1 MTDESPKARLLER
14 AEAYP
19 DVWKQADLLRSRRHP
34 DGYNWHDCCFLP
46 LAGWQAIVQ
55 KQNPRIKDAALVEEA
70 EVLAAA
76 GAWRV
81 TQGIYRFE
89 PAVFDQVVEQGVPS
103 GVSYEVLF
111 QLPEWCVY
119 VETPGLKVVGRELRG
134 FFAHVEYDFNESYPE
149 LRLLLDTDK
158 GLRGVCIPLARALLK
173 DVIDHTVSAA
183 KSNAGVVALVSRRMP
198 PESDRSLLDALVA
211 LLLHLCSERAEF
223 GRNGRPVKPKAVRT
237 RKGVRHFPPEQVRIW
252 SVGQGERASERT

>member
-1 MTDESPKARLLER
+1 MTDDSPKARLLER

-19 DVWKQADLLRSRRHP
+19 EVWKQADLLRSRRHP
-34 DGYNWHDCCFLP
+34 EGYDWHECCFLP

-55 KQNPRIKDAALVEEA
+55 KQKPGVTDAALAEEA

-89 PAVFDQVVEQGVPS
+89 RPVFDEVVRQGVSS

-119 VETPGLKVVGRELRG
+119 VETPGLKAVGRELYG
-134 FFAHVEYDFNESYPE
+134 FFAHVEHDFNENYPE

-158 GLRGVCIPLARALLK
+158 GLRGACIPLARALLR
-173 DVIDHTVSAA
+173 DVIDQTVSAA
-183 KSNAGVVALVSRRMP
+183 KANSGLLALVSRRMP
-198 PESDRSLLDALVA
+198 PEADRTLLDALVA
-211 LLLHLCSERAEF
+211 LLLHLCSERADF
-223 GRNGRPVKPKAVRT
+223 GRDGRPVKPKAVRT
-237 RKGVRHFPPEQVRIW
+237 RKGVRHFPPERVRIW
-252 SVGQGERASERT
+252 PVGKGETASARE